1 MALQGGNQLATGER
15 NILAE
20 WTESA
25 PYWEKHAATLR
36 AMFAPI
42 TEALI
47 EAADIKAGQRV
58 LDIAGGAGEPSLTI
72 ARVVGP
78 AGEVVCTDAVAEMVA
93 TAAREASKQDLQN
106 LAFQQCLADS
116 LPLADDSFDVV
127 VSRLGAMFFPD
138 PAGALREMLRVATPG
153 GRLALAV
160 WGAREVNPFF
170 SLVTDVLA
178 RYVESPPEA
187 ADAPGAFRFA
197 EPGKLARVMA
207 EAGAVDIHQQP
218 VSFQITAPLT
228 PAEFWAMRVEISDSL
243 RAKVAQLA
251 PDQLARAAG
260 EVQAAASRFFAA
272 GRMSFPAQVIVVAGS
287 KLRA

>member
-1 MALQGGNQLATGER
+1 MATGER

-25 PYWEKHAATLR
+25 PYWEKHVAILR

-42 TEALI
+42 TAALI
-47 EAADIKAGQRV
+47 EAAAIDTGQRV

-78 AGEVVCTDAVAEMVA
+78 AGQVVCTDAVAEMVA
-93 TAAREASKQDLQN
+93 TAQREAARQGLQN
-106 LAFQQCLADS
+106 LEFKQALADS
-116 LPLADDSFDVV
+116 LPFADGSFDVV

-138 PAGALREMLRVATPG
+138 PATALREMLRVAKPG
-153 GRLALAV
+153 GRIALAV
-160 WGAREVNPFF
+160 WDAREVNPFF
-170 SLVTDVLA
+170 SLVTDVMA
-178 RYVESPPEA
+178 RYIESLPEDP
-187 ADAPGAFRFA
+187 DAPGAFRFA

-207 EAGAVDIHQQP
+207 EAGAGDVHEQTVRFHIA
-218 VSFQITAPLT
+218 APLT
-228 PAEFWAMRVEISDSL
+228 PAEFWTTRVEISDSL

-251 PDQLARAAG
+251 PDHLARAASD
-260 EVQAAASRFFAA
+260 VQAAAQTFFAD
-272 GRMSFPAQVIVVAGS
+272 GRMSFPAQVIVVAGI